1 MRTVVAALLELL
13 LALKG
18 LKKIPFGQPKCL
30 YTMVNIVGYKSG
42 TSSTHSTDM

>member
-1 MRTVVAALLELL
+1 MKIVVATLLKLL

-18 LKKIPFGQPKCL
+18 LKKILFGQPKCL
-30 YTMVNIVGYKSG
+30 CTVVNIVGYKSG